1 MHTRTKKLIG
11 TFIIVT
17 LALLYAV
24 IATTIA
30 AAKLA
35 DAHWAVHL
43 VYFVVSGFLWVVPAM
58 FVISW
63 MIRPS
68 KAEMHEKQ

>member
-11 TFIIVT
+11 TVLIV
-17 LALLYAV
+17 AIAILYALV
-24 IATTIA
+24 STTIA

-35 DAHWAVHL
+35 DAHWTVHL

-58 FVISW
+58 FIITW
-63 MIRPS
+63 MMKPS
-68 KAEMHEKQ
+68 KAQMQEHQ